1 MIIISLVNK
10 LMLKK
15 NEIKISILIPCYNEL
30 NTIKEIIK
38 KVNYNLQLYGFN
50 DYEILVVDDYSN
62 DGTSEILK
70 QISLEKNIKIF
81 SHSQNLGK
89 GAAVHTGI
97 ENTTGD
103 ILIIQDAD
111 LEYDPSDYDKLL
123 RPFFEADADI
133 VYGSRFI
140 GGGKYVRIHF
150 FWHYLANKIITFVCN
165 MFTNLNLTDVETGY
179 KVFKTS
185 CLKNVKLKEKSFS
198 FEPEIT
204 IKLAKK
210 KFKFFEVP
218 ISYNGRSYNEGKKIG
233 LKDAFIAF
241 KAIFI
246 YSIIK

>member
-1 MIIISLVNK
+1 
-10 LMLKK
+10 MLKK
-15 NEIKISILIPCYNEL
+15 NETKLSIVIPCYNEMY
-30 NTIKEIIK
+30 TIKEIIK
-38 KVNYNLQLYGFN
+38 KVTYHLQQYNFN
-50 DYEILVVDDYSN
+50 DYEILVIDDYSN

-70 QISLEKNIKIF
+70 QISLEENIKIF
-81 SHSQNLGK
+81 SHKENLGK

-97 ENTTGD
+97 DNTTGD

-123 RPFFEADADI
+123 RPFFEADADV

-165 MFTNLNLTDVETGY
+165 MFTNLNLSDVETGY
-179 KVFKTS
+179 KLFKIS
-185 CLKNVKLKEKSFS
+185 CLKNVELKEKSFS

-218 ISYNGRSYNEGKKIG
+218 VTYNGRSYDEGKKIG

-246 YSIIK
+246 YSIMK